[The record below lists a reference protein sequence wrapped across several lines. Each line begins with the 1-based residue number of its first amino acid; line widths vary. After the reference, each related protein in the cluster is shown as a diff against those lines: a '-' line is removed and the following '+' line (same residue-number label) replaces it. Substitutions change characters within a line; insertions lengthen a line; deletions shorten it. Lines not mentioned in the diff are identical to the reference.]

1 MEASLKLGNGDWGV
15 KNDSLL
21 AYDDFGGKFRPLPF
35 DFTRASSATVVNK
48 QGLIETVQ
56 SGISRID
63 FKNDA
68 KGALLLE
75 PQRSNLITYSEA
87 FDNAYWTKSGASVV
101 SGFTSPDGTTN
112 AFKLVEGTNTGT
124 HELSRT
130 VSFTSGQ
137 YYSYS
142 VFVKKGERTQFL
154 LSGGNTSTFVA
165 ESLFDVENGT
175 IISTYLGTSSIELI
189 SNGFYRC
196 TISGVAGATAA
207 TAPRV
212 YLSEG
217 AGNISYTG
225 DGTSGVYIFGAQLE
239 QSSYPTSY
247 IPTQG
252 AISTRLSE
260 SCSQTPPSGIIGQTE
275 GTVFLDSKMA
285 LQSINNYQLFSI
297 NNASGVDRIRV
308 LTATAG
314 RLRFIY
320 QLNSG
325 VSYSFY
331 NPTDYSDLTSLKIA
345 FTYKSGDIKVYI
357 NGVLVDSSTNTFTIA
372 QTLTNI
378 DIATSAGGY
387 NQMLFNDVQLYNTAL
402 TDAEL
407 QDLTTI

>member
-1 MEASLKLGNGDWGV
+1 MEASLKLGNGNWGV

-21 AYDDFGGKFRPLPF
+21 AYDDVGGKFRPLPF

-48 QGLIETVQ
+48 QGLIETVGG
-56 SGISRID
+56 GIPRID
-63 FKNDA
+63 FSDDVN
-68 KGALLLE
+68 GALLLE
-75 PQRSNLITYSEA
+75 PQSTNLVTYSEDFSNA
-87 FDNAYWTKSGASVV
+87 SWNKLNIGTGTVAVTSNQGVAPNGYLTADRIQFNLNGGVSASDRSIIRFNNSDASNRILTFYLKSFNGIDQQISLHNGAEGVPFTVTGDWQRFDFVIP
-101 SGFTSPDGTTN
+101 SGFNFQGLGLLGSRGTDSSDL
-112 AFKLVEGTNTGT
+112 LVW
-124 HELSRT
+124 
-130 VSFTSGQ
+130 
-137 YYSYS
+137 
-142 VFVKKGERTQFL
+142 
-154 LSGGNTSTFVA
+154 
-165 ESLFDVENGT
+165 
-175 IISTYLGTSSIELI
+175 
-189 SNGFYRC
+189 
-196 TISGVAGATAA
+196 GV
-207 TAPRV
+207 
-212 YLSEG
+212 
-217 AGNISYTG
+217 
-225 DGTSGVYIFGAQLE
+225 QLE
-239 QSSYPTSY
+239 QGSYATSY

-252 AISTRLSE
+252 AISTRLAE
-260 SCSQTPPSGIIGQTE
+260 SCSQTPPSGVIGQTE

-357 NGVLVDSSTNTFTIA
+357 NGVLVDSSTNTLTIA

-407 QDLTTI
+407 ISLTTI